1 VNSSEHFSNAAD
13 MGDMFEWKP
22 QYSVQIPSIDNQH
35 QNLFRIAAELY
46 SAMCA
51 GQGKVAL
58 SRVLERLVQ
67 YTAAHFAHEERL
79 MRLHKYPDFDK
90 HKAEH
95 EALTKQVLAFQSD
108 FENGRATMT
117 VQVLHFLKE
126 WLQHHIAESDQ
137 KYSPYL
143 RSKAVA

>member
-1 VNSSEHFSNAAD
+1 
-13 MGDMFEWKP
+13 MFEWKP
-22 QYSVQIPSIDNQH
+22 QYSVQIASIDSQH
-35 QNLFRIAAELY
+35 QNLFRVAAELY
-46 SAMCA
+46 AAMCA

-79 MRLHKYPDFDK
+79 MRLHKYPDLER

-108 FENGRATMT
+108 FEKGRATMT
-117 VQVLHFLKE
+117 VQVLHFLRE

-143 RSKAVA
+143 RNKAVA